1 MSFCLAYECCFD
13 FPETAA
19 LCPGKP
25 KTRLPNICN
34 ERDAIELR
42 NKRAATDL
50 AASAKRKGAGK
61 DEVSEYCKGKEF
73 KKNEGLEE
81 KCPFKTKRLPNISPY
96 VIHGVM

>member
-1 MSFCLAYECCFD
+1 MLQWKEH
-13 FPETAA
+13 
-19 LCPGKP
+19 
-25 KTRLPNICN
+25 
-34 ERDAIELR
+34 
-42 NKRAATDL
+42 
-50 AASAKRKGAGK
+50 AKKGLVTRKGAGK